1 MTSYSRL
8 WRVAGRCS
16 HVTSSP
22 ALVFTSCLQGARR
35 GLNAPVRPSL
45 RKRWPFSLIHM
56 AGWKSKAGCL
66 LKPQLST
73 SCSLLPC
80 PNTQVLIRSF
90 RPGREARGL
99 TWTLSIRFFLHL
111 SCHWQGGGREE
122 VKGYLMVI
130 KTSVLHCSLCA
141 HFYGRRPE
149 RKKGCTVESQ
159 APKPTSP
166 C

>member
-56 AGWKSKAGCL
+56 AGWKSKPGCL

-99 TWTLSIRFFLHL
+99 TWTLSVRFFLHL
-111 SCHWQGGGREE
+111 SSVIGRE
-122 VKGYLMVI
+122 VV
-130 KTSVLHCSLCA
+130 
-141 HFYGRRPE
+141 GRRL
-149 RKKGCTVESQ
+149 RGTWWWLRQVYFIAHCVH
-159 APKPTSP
+159 TSMAEDLREKRGAR
-166 C
+166 